1 MVKYELRDGCP
12 IHMVNDPKEISETA
26 PSFSLP
32 RIFGTIREK
41 GFLGALDDPEQGPHV
56 HLTVLLATVF
66 VVSVLIILITEFI
79 I

>member
-1 MVKYELRDGCP
+1 MW
-12 IHMVNDPKEISETA
+12 EISETA

-32 RIFGTIREK
+32 KIIGTIREK

-66 VVSVLIILITEFI
+66 VVSVLIILITELVI
-79 I
+79 